1 MTDLCPF
8 YRYKKESLRF
18 ALDTLDKLLVGH
30 SEAVRDLRFQI
41 QQVASTDATVLV
53 WGESGTGKELVALGI
68 HSCSPRK
75 PKHFVPLNCGAIP
88 KDLFESELF
97 GHEKGAFSGAVTTR
111 TGRFELAN
119 EGTLFLDEIG
129 EMPLDMQVKMLRA
142 LQEKKVERVGG
153 GLSISV
159 DTRIVAATNRCLETA
174 VDKGEFREDLFYRL
188 NVYPIYVPPL
198 RERGEDVIE
207 LFNYFAER
215 LALPEQA
222 PITLNSAAKL
232 ELLGRQWPGNVRE
245 LSNLVE
251 RLSIRYPA
259 AQITLEMLPP
269 ASRRSVSSAIGAYA
283 PSMAPLDP
291 PRGVDFSH
299 AEDPAMTNEEQAALW
314 GDASNTVTD
323 INLALAHS
331 ADLESGVNLK
341 DHLRDIEVTFIEQ
354 ALQMDSGNVTKAAK
368 RLGLGRTTLIE
379 KIRKHA
385 IEYQDG
391 AAATA

>member
-1 MTDLCPF
+1 M
-8 YRYKKESLRF
+8 
-18 ALDTLDKLLVGH
+18 DTLDKLLVGH

-68 HSCSPRK
+68 HSCSPRQS
-75 PKHFVPLNCGAIP
+75 KHFVPLNCGAIP

-97 GHEKGAFSGAVTTR
+97 GHEKGAFSGAVATR

-174 VDKGEFREDLFYRL
+174 VDKGDFREDLFYRL

-215 LALPEQA
+215 LALPEKA

-269 ASRRSVSSAIGAYA
+269 ASRRSVSSAIGTYA

-314 GDASNTVTD
+314 GDASNVVTD
-323 INLALAHS
+323 INLASAHS
-331 ADLESGVNLK
+331 PDLESGVNLK
-341 DHLRDIEVTFIEQ
+341 DHLRDIEVGFIEQ

-385 IEYQDG
+385 IEYQEG

>member
-1 MTDLCPF
+1 M
-8 YRYKKESLRF
+8 
-18 ALDTLDKLLVGH
+18 DTLDKLFVGH

-68 HSCSPRK
+68 HYCSPRK

-283 PSMAPLDP
+283 PSMVPLDP
-291 PRGVDFSH
+291 PRGVNFSH

-314 GDASNTVTD
+314 GDASNIVTD
-323 INLALAHS
+323 INLASAHS

-341 DHLRDIEVTFIEQ
+341 DHLRDIEVNFIEQ